1 MKPLHTPRLIIRN
14 WEERD
19 RALFHRINSDDT
31 VMEFYPFRRTR
42 EQADAVMDQLRAAI
56 DANGYGFAALEIAET
71 GEAIGFAG
79 LSPVIMPPVIPEE
92 TTEIGWRLAP
102 EHWGKGYAS
111 EAASALLG
119 FGFRD
124 LKLPEIISFAVA
136 GHRRS
141 IAVMQRIGMLHD
153 PTWDFDHP
161 RVPDDE
167 PHLKPHVF
175 YRLMREDWR
184 ER

>member
-1 MKPLHTPRLIIRN
+1 MKPLHTPRLVIRN

-19 RALFHRINSDDT
+19 RGLFHRINSDER

-56 DANGYGFAALEIAET
+56 DTDGYGFAALELAET
-71 GEAIGFAG
+71 GETIGFAG
-79 LSPVIMPPVIPEE
+79 LSPVIMPPVIPDE

-111 EAASALLG
+111 EAASALLR

-136 GHRRS
+136 DNRRS

-153 PTWDFDHP
+153 ETCDFDHP
-161 RVPDDE
+161 RVPDSA

-184 ER
+184 DR